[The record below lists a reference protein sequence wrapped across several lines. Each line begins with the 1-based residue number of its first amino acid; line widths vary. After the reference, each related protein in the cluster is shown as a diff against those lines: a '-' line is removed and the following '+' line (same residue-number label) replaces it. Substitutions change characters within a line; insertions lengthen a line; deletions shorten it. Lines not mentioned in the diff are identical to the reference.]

1 MNPRSPTPL
10 NHRDHFDRPNDCEIP
25 NENWRPPNQKHAI
38 LTNIS
43 FFFNRYGAS
52 LRKQVKKAEVS
63 QHARYICTF
72 CGKNTVKRKAVGIWE
87 CKGCNKTVAG
97 GAYTVS

>member
-1 MNPRSPTPL
+1 LATSEPKA
-10 NHRDHFDRPNDCEIP
+10 RDIDQELFPH
-25 NENWRPPNQKHAI
+25 
-38 LTNIS
+38 
-43 FFFNRYGAS
+43 RYGAS

-97 GAYTVS
+97 GAYVVS

>member
-1 MNPRSPTPL
+1 MATS
-10 NHRDHFDRPNDCEIP
+10 DR
-25 NENWRPPNQKHAI
+25 KHAI
-38 LTNIS
+38 LTKNSS
-43 FFFNRYGAS
+43 FHRYGAS